1 MTVRQ
6 VLSAFRIRF
15 DPEENK
21 NLTEER
27 GFFMKNLIVG
37 QSGGP
42 TAVINSS
49 LYGVIQEGLAHSE
62 EIGHVYGM
70 INGIQGFLKGT
81 IYGSCGAGF
90 PDPDCASY
98 HSRRLSR
105 FLPL

>member
-1 MTVRQ
+1 MSFCDGFPETVFLFSLSDFWGYLFERFYDRMISGSDLRMTVRQ

-49 LYGVIQEGLAHSE
+49 LYGVIQEALPTAKKLA
-62 EIGHVYGM
+62 M
-70 INGIQGFLKGT
+70 FT
-81 IYGSCGAGF
+81 A
-90 PDPDCASY
+90 
-98 HSRRLSR
+98 
-105 FLPL
+105 